1 MQELAALDPVSR
13 VSPLALSRQSLTWAA
28 LAAFLGSVVGLAAT
42 FSSSSWPVWAAPA
55 GGLVATLSLLGV
67 ASLLGRRS
75 WAARVGVVL
84 LLLWLVASLSFSLY
98 SSLWRPEPRFS
109 GEPPFAFLALQY
121 ASLWGGSLATLPFA
135 LGSLFERRRWL
146 GAVLLLLSVPGT
158 LLLLLYVSSAGADI
172 SLSEIEALVGPLS
185 SPAAGVGVPEA
196 VLWVSVG
203 GLLFD
208 EARRR
213 ALSKVRREVAEENRR
228 KALRLYE
235 KGLGRGD
242 PSAVEEMVS
251 EDFREIGGG
260 HRGKPGMERIVSDLR
275 ASYPDLSVS
284 VEGQE
289 TEGDLVRTR
298 LRISG
303 TDRGSGVM
311 WYPPT
316 GRPVSFEAVFV
327 DRFSGGLLVEHA
339 GWADTEGL
347 LRQLGHHEEV

>member
-1 MQELAALDPVSR
+1 VAS
-13 VSPLALSRQSLTWAA
+13 
-28 LAAFLGSVVGLAAT
+28 AAFLGSAVGLAGT
-42 FSSSSWPVWAAPA
+42 FTSSSWAVWASSS
-55 GGLVATLSLLGV
+55 GGLLAALSLFGV
-67 ASLLGRRS
+67 ASLLGGES

-84 LLLWLVASLSFSLY
+84 LLLWLAVSLSFVLY
-98 SSLWRPEPRFS
+98 SLLWRPEPGS
-109 GEPPFAFLALQY
+109 SSAPPFAFLILLH
-121 ASLWGGSLATLPFA
+121 ASLWGEPAAVLPFA
-135 LGSLFERRRWL
+135 LGSLFGARRRGL
-146 GAVLLLLSVPGT
+146 GALILVLSVPDQ
-158 LLLLLYVSSAGADI
+158 LLLFLYVTSMGADI
-172 SLSEIEALVGPLS
+172 SLSEIETLVGPLS
-185 SPAAGVGVPEA
+185 SPASGVGVPEA

-203 GLLFD
+203 VLLFG

-213 ALSKVRREVAEENRR
+213 ALSKARREVAEENRL

-235 KGLGRGD
+235 EGLGRGD
-242 PSAVEEMVS
+242 HSAVDEVVS

-260 HRGKPGMERIVSDLR
+260 ARGKQGMERIVSDLR

-298 LRISG
+298 LTISG

-316 GRPVSFEAVFV
+316 GRPVSFEVEFV

-339 GWADTEGL
+339 GRADTERL